1 MKKTALMIWGNPRR
15 LFLAVYGICHLLP
28 WRKRPHLPKVFNPVE
43 AELMDF
49 QGTCFSPWFL
59 FPSLSPVAWLITEF
73 NSLQLTVKFTTVLK
87 KSSEAG

>member
-15 LFLAVYGICHLLP
+15 LFPAVYGICHLLP

-49 QGTCFSPWFL
+49 QGTCFSPWF
-59 FPSLSPVAWLITEF
+59 FFSIPKPCSLVDHRIQFITVNCEIYHSF
-73 NSLQLTVKFTTVLK
+73 EKIQ
-87 KSSEAG
+87 